1 MIEEDIFPW
10 CVCKTTREPCIARG
24 KVQRSRTSVLGG
36 GGRMGGTVSELAT
49 KKTLRRTTYALGN
62 NYSVDTGEVG

>member
-1 MIEEDIFPW
+1 M
-10 CVCKTTREPCIARG
+10 
-24 KVQRSRTSVLGG
+24 LGG